1 MLKKIPIVL
10 FVEVHGN
17 MNPKLNS
24 TVSVVKISE
33 SLLEFFKTNTRQQI
47 HIRVKDDTI
56 MNIVNELDG
65 SKTIDELSVK
75 YAVKKDDLINLLTY
89 LRKKGILDN
98 VENIQEFRD
107 YERFR
112 RSIHFLAEYSTSHE
126 NLLEMWN
133 NISEATVLVVGLG
146 AVGSWVS
153 ANLVQSGVGN
163 IILMDADIVEVTNLH
178 RQFGYNEDDIGKKK
192 IDVLEKRLQQYN
204 PSLKVIKS
212 ESYLDET
219 SLHKFDN
226 IKIDLIINCA
236 DKPNVDTTSLWI
248 GQYAMSRNIPHIIGG
263 GYNLHLS
270 LIGQTV
276 IPSRTA
282 CVNCFRKKLEEENK
296 IDSKK
301 VKKLAVKNRKVGSF
315 GPMCS
320 MIASMVGMEAIKI
333 LSKQIVPANINRRGE
348 FNIYTMELQY
358 KTYERR
364 KDCEWCGENGKYYH
378 LSCE

>member
-1 MLKKIPIVL
+1 
-10 FVEVHGN
+10 

-33 SLLEFFKTNTRQQI
+33 SVLEFFKTNTRQQI
-47 HIRVKDDTI
+47 HIRVEDDTI
-56 MNIVNELDG
+56 MNIVNALDG
-65 SKTIDELSVK
+65 SKTIEELSME
-75 YAVKKDDLINLLTY
+75 YAVKKEDLVKLLTY

-98 VENIQEFRD
+98 VENKNEFKN

-112 RSIHFLAEYSTSHE
+112 RSIHFIAEYSTSHE

-133 NISEATVLVVGLG
+133 NISESTVLVVGLG
-146 AVGSWVS
+146 AVGSWVA
-153 ANLVQSGVGN
+153 ANLVQSGIGN
-163 IILMDADIVEVTNLH
+163 IILMDADVVDITNLH
-178 RQFGYNEDDIGKKK
+178 RQFGYYEDDIGKKK
-192 IDVLEKRLQQYN
+192 IDVLEKRLRQYN
-204 PSLKVIKS
+204 PELNVIKS
-212 ESYLDET
+212 ESYLDES
-219 SLHKFDN
+219 SLHKFDDM
-226 IKIDLIINCA
+226 KIDLIINCA

-248 GQYAMSRNIPHIIGG
+248 GEYAMQRNIPHIIGG

-276 IPSRTA
+276 MPGRTA

-296 IDSKK
+296 IDPKK

-320 MIASMVGMEAIKI
+320 MIASMIGMEAIKI
-333 LSKQIVPANINRRGE
+333 LSKQITPANINRRGE

-364 KDCEWCGENGKYYH
+364 KDCEWCGENGKYYR